1 MMKPLMAGNWK
12 MYKTPADT
20 RQFFEKFNSL
30 VAAAHHCEILIC
42 PPAVDL
48 TTAVAATSGT
58 NVMIGAQNLLPGKEG
73 AFTGEISGYMIKSA
87 GASHVII
94 GHSERR
100 QFFHDSEPEV
110 VLKKTLAA
118 LEAGLT
124 PVVCVGE
131 MLAEREGGKTEEVL
145 VRQFREGLGSL
156 TEEQFAKVVVAYE
169 PVWAI
174 GTGKTATPQ
183 IASDAHA
190 VIRKEAAV
198 LFGAAAAKS
207 LRILYGG
214 SVKPDNAKTLMA
226 EAEINGVL
234 VGGAS
239 LDAESFAKIVN
250 Y

>member
-1 MMKPLMAGNWK
+1 MSKPLMAGNWK

-20 RQFFEKFNSL
+20 RRFFEKFNSL
-30 VAAAHHCEILIC
+30 VAAAHHCEVLIC
-42 PPAVDL
+42 PPGLDL
-48 TTAVAATSGT
+48 TTAVDATRGT
-58 NVMIGAQNLLPGKEG
+58 NVMVGAQNIYPGKEG

-87 GASHVII
+87 GCSHVIV

-100 QFFHDSEPEV
+100 QYFHENDPEV

-118 LEAGLT
+118 LDAELT
-124 PVVCVGE
+124 PIVCVGE
-131 MLAEREGGKTEEVL
+131 MLEERESARTQDVL
-145 VRQFREGLGSL
+145 IRQIREGLGSL
-156 TEEQFAKVVVAYE
+156 TESQFAKVVVAYE

-190 VIRKEAAV
+190 VIRQEASA
-198 LFGAAAAKS
+198 LFGPAAAKS

-226 EAEINGVL
+226 ESEINGVL

-239 LDAESFAKIVN
+239 LDPDSFSKIVN

>member
-1 MMKPLMAGNWK
+1 
-12 MYKTPADT
+12 
-20 RQFFEKFNSL
+20 
-30 VAAAHHCEILIC
+30 
-42 PPAVDL
+42 
-48 TTAVAATSGT
+48 
-58 NVMIGAQNLLPGKEG
+58 
-73 AFTGEISGYMIKSA
+73 
-87 GASHVII
+87 VII

-100 QFFHDSEPEV
+100 QYFHDSDPEV
-110 VLKKTLAA
+110 VLKKTVAA
-118 LEAGLT
+118 LEFGLT

-145 VRQFREGLGSL
+145 VRQFREGLASL
-156 TEEQFAKVVVAYE
+156 TAEQFAQVVVAYE

-198 LFGAAAAKS
+198 LFGDAAAKS

-214 SVKPDNAKTLMA
+214 SVKPDNAKILMA
-226 EAEINGVL
+226 EHEINGVL

-239 LDAESFAKIVN
+239 LDPESFAKIVN

>member
-1 MMKPLMAGNWK
+1 MMQALMAGNWK
-12 MYKTPADT
+12 MYKTPIDT
-20 RQFFEKFNSL
+20 RNFFEKFTPL
-30 VAAAHHCEILIC
+30 VVAVRHCEILIC
-42 PPAVDL
+42 PPAINL
-48 TTAVAATSGT
+48 TTAVDAARGTS
-58 NVMIGAQNLLPGKEG
+58 VMIGAQNLHPGKEG

-87 GASHVII
+87 GAGHVII

-100 QFFHDSEPEV
+100 QYFNDNEPEV
-110 VLKKTLAA
+110 VLNKTLAA
-118 LEAGLT
+118 LDAGLT

-131 MLAEREGGKTEEVL
+131 LLAERESGKTEEVL

-156 TEEQFAKVVVAYE
+156 TQEQFDKVVVAYE

-183 IASDAHA
+183 IASEAHA
-190 VIRKEAAV
+190 VIRQEAHV
-198 LFGAAAAKS
+198 LFGASAAKD

-214 SVKPDNAKTLMA
+214 SVKPDNAKALMA
-226 EAEINGVL
+226 ESEINGVL

-239 LDAESFAKIVN
+239 LDPESFARIVN